1 MSKLWVVPSSVVNSR
16 TYFADWS
23 ASSGRVRT
31 TFSPSARPSPAR
43 FSPLSSEPATYRYS
57 SETVEPVVLYTVY
70 SAGSTAASELAASE
84 EAATEEATEE
94 AVEEAAVEEEEEE
107 EPQAV
112 MPTASARAAATT
124 AAFFSFIVIES
135 PC

>member
-94 AVEEAAVEEEEEE
+94 AVEEAAIEEEE

-124 AAFFSFIVIES
+124 AAFFSFIVIDS